1 VIPIALTVELLV
13 MWLGIV
19 KWFKLVLCIEMLIEL
34 PLSEYIAPICAAQI
48 EGQAFS
54 VYLID
59 LLKCMLGRGALLL
72 LSLC

>member
-1 VIPIALTVELLV
+1 
-13 MWLGIV
+13 
-19 KWFKLVLCIEMLIEL
+19 
-34 PLSEYIAPICAAQI
+34 LSEYIAPICAAQI